1 LNLEEFEIGTKVYLT
16 FIKSLQKE
24 RFEMLRAV
32 SVLYV
37 KEDTLH
43 VVCRFDSE

>member
-1 LNLEEFEIGTKVYLT
+1 LNLEEFEIGTNVYFR
-16 FIKSLQKE
+16 FIKLLTKE

-32 SVLYV
+32 SVLFV